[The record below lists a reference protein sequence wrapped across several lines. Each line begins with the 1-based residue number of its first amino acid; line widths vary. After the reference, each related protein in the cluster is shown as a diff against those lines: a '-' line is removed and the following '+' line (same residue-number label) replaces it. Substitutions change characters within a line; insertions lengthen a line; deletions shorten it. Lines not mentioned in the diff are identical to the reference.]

1 MKILSLKASNYR
13 IHSGTYLEFDP
24 TLTLIGGPNE
34 SGKSTLVEA
43 AFNALFM
50 RFKKTGDELDRML
63 SDAGGIPEV
72 ELVFEQ
78 AGKTYTLK
86 KIFRGTGGRAHLD
99 SSDGTIH
106 LQGDEAE
113 QKLFELL
120 GIAPPPPKS
129 REIPQQWAHLWVRQG
144 QSSDSPVDTVAE
156 RKEQLLN
163 LLQQGANPAA
173 AILQSPEDARLAG
186 KFSDL
191 RNSLFKEDGKSARVN
206 TDLGQAEL
214 LHRTATQ
221 RREEAETKCAELE
234 DAANNLEAGLADHEE
249 AVRILAESRLDFF
262 AVEAQ
267 LQRANQL
274 QAEVA
279 LRTSERDSL
288 AGQLHAI
295 QSADQEIRQKEQE
308 LASETA
314 SSAPLMQAVTDAE
327 ALENA
332 SRKNIAL
339 HDTQHRAIIT
349 ARLDAE
355 NRRDLYTKCVAK
367 LRLREEIAQ
376 HRALVEEAAA
386 IRNDIVTREQELA
399 GGANVTSRDITNLQA
414 LETAGTQARASL
426 DAIATR
432 IQVIRSGQPVRFG
445 DKTLQGGEHM
455 TFSGEDDL
463 CIGDIATIR
472 ITPGGGTNL
481 QEARE
486 TLQQTEQ
493 ALADRLRAL
502 GVTNVTEARTSQEKR
517 SVLDVEIKGL
527 RDRLAAFQ
535 DPELILPAK
544 ESELVA
550 LTSEIDQRSALLAGF
565 QRPSEL
571 ATANQLLQTAE
582 NDYLSAKQ
590 NEETSSAHLR
600 ILNATLEDATHRV
613 SEARDQARVSQ
624 ERQIELSA
632 RIAQRVADHGDH
644 AARTG
649 KIAALSQ
656 RHATAELQVK
666 ATNDQLQ
673 DLHPDLLTQQ
683 KSRLESSISAETTR
697 RDTAFQRIADARAK
711 LNTDGTTDPRQ
722 ALAVALAQESATLRK
737 LQEKQRHGE
746 AIKLL
751 SELFSREQDALNT
764 RLAAPL
770 EEKVGGYL
778 QCIFGRGSAASIPI
792 REGSFSGFNLRRDG
806 VGTFDFSALSGGTKE
821 QVAIAFRLAMAEVI
835 AADHGGSLPVI
846 LDDAFTNSDE
856 ERTKKLRDMLYRAT
870 TKGLQVIVFSCNPRD
885 YQGLGGKTIT
895 LSGRSTLTA
904 PATQSIH
911 SQAQQVANPPLSPEH
926 AGDFNADQPEEVQ
939 VETLSPAADIGEER
953 VNTDIGAE
961 VTQAQRDEFLSALRA
976 MEGHSSGNA
985 SLRKHLCWSELL
997 YNAVKEAL
1005 ISEGTIEPG
1014 KGRGGSIS
1022 LIL

>member
-144 QSSDSPVDTVAE
+144 QSSDSPADTVAE

-214 LHRTATQ
+214 LHRTATR
-221 RREEAETKCAELE
+221 RREGAETRCAELE

-249 AVRILAESRLDFF
+249 AVRILAESRLEFF

-332 SRKNIAL
+332 SRKDIAL
-339 HDTQHRAIIT
+339 HDTQHRALIT

-502 GVTNVTEARTSQEKR
+502 GVTNVTEARASQEKR

-544 ESELVA
+544 ESELVT

-565 QRPSEL
+565 QLPSEL

-600 ILNATLEDATHRV
+600 ILNAALEDATHRV
-613 SEARDQARVSQ
+613 SAARDQARVSQ

-764 RLAAPL
+764 RLAGPL

-792 REGSFSGFNLRRDG
+792 RDGSFSGFNLRRDG

-911 SQAQQVANPPLSPEH
+911 SQAQQFANPPASPEH
-926 AGDFNADQPEEVQ
+926 SGDSSGDQPEEVQ

-961 VTQAQRDEFLSALRA
+961 VTQAQRDVFLSALRA